1 MTDEG
6 PLGGERDTQLGA
18 MLRAHLDGADPAGF
32 AARVRQGIAGASQRP
47 GEESL
52 WDVLADWARPGIAA
66 GFLLAT
72 LAGAVLAARAAR
84 NQDTDNP
91 VLAEAS
97 DHDEL
102 VGVVLGSTR

>member
-1 MTDEG
+1 MTVES
-6 PLGGERDTQLGA
+6 PLSGEPDAQLGA

-32 AARVRQGIAGASQRP
+32 AARVRGRIAGSSRVQ
-47 GEESL
+47 GQESL
-52 WDVLADWARPGIAA
+52 WDVLAEWARPGIAA

-72 LAGAVLAARAAR
+72 LAGAVLATRAVR
-84 NQDTDNP
+84 NLNTDNP

-97 DHDEL
+97 DRDEL